1 MLLLQITKLC
11 VLATQF
17 FTNESGSE
25 PCQTLPPPCVNEW
38 RTEWVCLEQPEGSQ
52 LFAADWDYRFTKE
65 GTYVMQLQANW
76 TSEDNSWQ
84 GVLRT
89 DTFLVGPPPDK
100 YLDEYFICIGN
111 EFLPLPDTQP
121 DFTFYDWDTIVQVR
135 SNYAAIVSNE
145 FCTAVEYFTVRPVDC
160 GEDKPAQG
168 PPSVYMPNAFS
179 PNGDGINDE
188 YRIEAPG
195 CTLLHF
201 EVFDRWG
208 GLLCDTYPWDG
219 GGNCPGVYLASAA
232 LIFNGQVYTYRTQI
246 NLVK

>member
-17 FTNESGSE
+17 FTNENGSE

-38 RTEWVCLEQPEGSQ
+38 RTEWVCLQQPEGSQ

-76 TSEDNSWQ
+76 TSEGNNWQ

-100 YLDEYFICIGN
+100 YLDEYFICEGTQ
-111 EFLPLPDTQP
+111 FLPLPDTQP
-121 DFTFYDWDTIVQVR
+121 DFTYYDWDTIVTVR
-135 SNYAAIVSNE
+135 SNYAAIVKNE
-145 FCTAVEYFTVRPVDC
+145 FCTTVEYFKVKPVDC
-160 GEDKPAQG
+160 DEEKPTNG
-168 PPSVYMPNAFS
+168 PPGVYLPNAFS
-179 PNGDGINDE
+179 PNNDGINDD

-195 CTLLHF
+195 STLLHF

-208 GLLCDTYPWDG
+208 GLVSEKYPWDG
-219 GGNCPGVYLASAA
+219 DGACPGVYLAKAA
-232 LIFNGQVYTYRTQI
+232 LIFNGHVYTYRTEI
-246 NLVK
+246 NLIR